1 MARKALSAWP
11 AMFLIYV
18 AAVGGCD
25 PEYNSRTK
33 FPAAA
38 ISERVTWKASGG
50 VRAPQSAIDDDL
62 STAAITSY
70 SYANRVIII
79 DLGKVCV
86 FNTVIIEHGSDE
98 FGFCRRVGISTSI
111 DGKEY
116 TQQIAGPGTRR
127 VSIFAV
133 IRPVL
138 GRYVRLQAIVPG
150 NRPWSIA
157 EVHLR

>member
-1 MARKALSAWP
+1 MARKALSACTG
-11 AMFLIYV
+11 MFLIYV
-18 AAVGGCD
+18 AAAGGCD

-38 ISERVTWKASGG
+38 ISDRSIWKVSGG
-50 VRAPQSAIDDDL
+50 VRAPQNAIDDDL
-62 STAAITSY
+62 STAAVTTH
-70 SYANRVIII
+70 SYANRAIII

-86 FNTVIIEHGSDE
+86 FNTVIIEHGDDE

-111 DGKEY
+111 DGQEY
-116 TQQIAGPGTRR
+116 TQQAAGPGTRK
-127 VSIFAV
+127 VSIFALV
-133 IRPVL
+133 RPVL

-150 NRPWSIA
+150 SRPWSIA